1 MAHFLSKVARK
12 MGLLGVR
19 ITVVRFSRG
28 KVRIIQSVFPSDDWE
43 SILPEEEQGPALEKD
58 QW

>member
-1 MAHFLSKVARK
+1 MPRLLSKVARK
-12 MGLLGVR
+12 MGLVGVR
-19 ITVVRFSRG
+19 ITVVRYSRG

-43 SILPEEEQGPALEKD
+43 SIIPDEEHVIAVEKH